1 MFRKIL
7 LVVLALFLSMSFSM
21 PAVREVQAA
30 AFSGNWYYRFG
41 DASQLRLGSESWVQ
55 DAVHHTG
62 DWQVFSYPH
71 LPQSI
76 SQNYVWLT
84 TTIVDVYP
92 WRNYLMFSTDHE
104 SVEIWQG
111 GKLLYSYGALE
122 PRYLGYGLRWH
133 MVKLRPFQG
142 ETQLTFRVYSDLPL
156 LMQPLR
162 DCTIGRDVELTKQLF
177 INDAIYVAV
186 LPVILFFLLLLGL
199 YYFSRSHHR
208 LLHRDAMFYFA
219 LMAGFILARSE
230 VRQLCLDWPVFW
242 KEAGQICLLLL
253 PLSFARLVYDALEMD
268 KKRTAAY
275 IMHAY
280 GILAV
285 AAMAAELA
293 GFQGLEHGMFSAF
306 LLRLVAQPCLGWLLW
321 QSVCWRH
328 NHYSLALLVA
338 LVVLYILS
346 MLDGLN
352 LLLQWWPGSLF
363 LLPLGVYALAPF
375 VFLLMRD
382 QLNREQQL
390 ASVAL
395 VLEAEEAEAV
405 ERSETDPL
413 TGCLNRNAY
422 EQIMAHVTHQPQPHF
437 SLIMLDIDY
446 FKHVNDT
453 FGHDAGDTVLRS
465 VTQLVRSHLQHQ
477 LKFFRWGGEEFVIYC
492 PDMSLMEA
500 AGLAD
505 LLRQSVAEAEILE
518 DYTVTISLGVA
529 RWRQQH
535 DTLQDIFRRL
545 DGALYQAKQQ
555 GRNRVEVERERR

>member
-1 MFRKIL
+1 M
-7 LVVLALFLSMSFSM
+7 
-21 PAVREVQAA
+21 
-30 AFSGNWYYRFG
+30 
-41 DASQLRLGSESWVQ
+41 
-55 DAVHHTG
+55 
-62 DWQVFSYPH
+62 
-71 LPQSI
+71 
-76 SQNYVWLT
+76 
-84 TTIVDVYP
+84 
-92 WRNYLMFSTDHE
+92 
-104 SVEIWQG
+104 EIWQG
-111 GKLLYSYGALE
+111 DKLIYRYGALK
-122 PRYLGYGLRWH
+122 PRYLGYGIRWH
-133 MVKLRPFQG
+133 MVKLEPFQG
-142 ETQLTFRVYSDLPL
+142 EMQLTFRVYSDLPL
-156 LMQPLR
+156 LAQPLS
-162 DCTIGRDVELTKQLF
+162 DCTIGRDVELTKRLF

-208 LLHRDAMFYFA
+208 LLHRDAMLYFA
-219 LMAGFILARSE
+219 LMTCFILARSE

-242 KEAGQICLLLL
+242 KEVGLICLLLL
-253 PLSFARLVYDALEMD
+253 PLSFARLVYDALELE

-275 IMHAY
+275 IMRAY

-285 AAMAAELA
+285 AAIAAEFA
-293 GFQGLEHGMFSAF
+293 GFQGLEHGMFSVF
-306 LLRLVAQPCLGWLLW
+306 LLRLAAQPCLGWLLW
-321 QSVCWRH
+321 ESARWQH
-328 NHYSLALLVA
+328 NLYSMALLVA

-375 VFLLMRD
+375 IFLLMRD
-382 QLNREQQL
+382 QLSREHQL
-390 ASVAL
+390 ASAAL
-395 VLEAEEAEAV
+395 VMEAEEAEAV
-405 ERSETDPL
+405 ERSETDSL

-422 EQIMAHVTHQPQPHF
+422 EQIMAHATHQPQPHF

-446 FKHVNDT
+446 FKRVNDT

-465 VTQLVRSHLQHQ
+465 VTQIVRSHLQHQ

-529 RWRQQH
+529 RWRQRH
-535 DTLQDIFRRL
+535 DTLQDIFQRL

>member
-1 MFRKIL
+1 MFR
-7 LVVLALFLSMSFSM
+7 
-21 PAVREVQAA
+21 
-30 AFSGNWYYRFG
+30 
-41 DASQLRLGSESWVQ
+41 
-55 DAVHHTG
+55 
-62 DWQVFSYPH
+62 
-71 LPQSI
+71 
-76 SQNYVWLT
+76 
-84 TTIVDVYP
+84 
-92 WRNYLMFSTDHE
+92 TDHE

-111 GKLLYSYGALE
+111 DKLIYRYGALK
-122 PRYLGYGLRWH
+122 PRYLGYGICWH
-133 MVKLRPFQG
+133 MVKLEPFQG
-142 ETQLTFRVYSDLPL
+142 EMQLTFRVYSDLPL
-156 LMQPLR
+156 LAQPLS
-162 DCTIGRDVELTKQLF
+162 DCTIGRDVELTKRLF

-208 LLHRDAMFYFA
+208 LLHRDAMLYFA
-219 LMAGFILARSE
+219 LMTCFILARSE

-242 KEAGQICLLLL
+242 KEVGLICLLLL
-253 PLSFARLVYDALEMD
+253 PLSFARLVYDALELE

-275 IMHAY
+275 IMRAY

-285 AAMAAELA
+285 AAIAAEFA
-293 GFQGLEHGMFSAF
+293 GFQGLEHGMFSVF
-306 LLRLVAQPCLGWLLW
+306 LLRLAAQPCLGWLLW
-321 QSVCWRH
+321 ESARWQH
-328 NHYSLALLVA
+328 NLYSMALLVA

-375 VFLLMRD
+375 IFLLMRD
-382 QLNREQQL
+382 QLSREHQL
-390 ASVAL
+390 ASAAL
-395 VLEAEEAEAV
+395 VMEAEEAEAV
-405 ERSETDPL
+405 ERSETDSL

-422 EQIMAHVTHQPQPHF
+422 EQIMAHATHQPQPHF

-446 FKHVNDT
+446 FKRVNDT

-465 VTQLVRSHLQHQ
+465 VTQIVRSHLQHQ

-529 RWRQQH
+529 RWRQRH
-535 DTLQDIFRRL
+535 DTLQDIFQRL